1 MDEDTEPLEQFEAV
15 EVEQHD
21 EVEAPDVFTEQPEE
35 PIKQVPLS
43 ALQKERK
50 KRQEL
55 EFELNQERQQR
66 QQQQREPEEDRSYE
80 SATRGDLQHA
90 QNEAVRIIEERIWI
104 KNNPELFEMVKENLP
119 KFLNQRPNLASAI
132 NGATNRYEEA
142 YTLMEALSPKQKAA
156 MQQQN
161 KQVKREAP
169 GSPSAVP
176 KSTAMNQ
183 AIDVMNLSDDEYQKW
198 RQDQKRRR

>member
-1 MDEDTEPLEQFEAV
+1 MDEDTEPQEQFEA
-15 EVEQHD
+15 EVEEQID
-21 EVEAPDVFTEQPEE
+21 DVVDDVFQEQPEE
-35 PIKQVPLS
+35 PVKQVPLS

-55 EFELNQERQQR
+55 EYELNQERQQR

-80 SATRGDLQHA
+80 SATRGDLQNA

-156 MQQQN
+156 LQQKQ
-161 KQVKREAP
+161 QVKREAP
-169 GSPSAVP
+169 GSPSSIP

-183 AIDVMNLSDDEYQKW
+183 AIDVMTLSDSEYQKW